1 MSTLIR
7 YPMAIQGLPSS
18 SLARLL
24 MAGLIPVIFI
34 FLFLGPIPPALAQE
48 DLTRRPDYSRNPE
61 WFPHINKPYVPARI
75 PDLPLG
81 NTGSLTKL
89 ITAGKVRL
97 SLADLRAAVRDNNL
111 DIVSASINTA
121 FAETDLLRAKGGG
134 APRGVPGVQI
144 PSSLFSGAIGAGLGS
159 AAGLGGFGSAGGISG
174 GARAVTVRASGSLDP
189 TFLLNYS
196 IDRSSSPLNTVRV
209 SGIPTVSTATT
220 ALQARYVQ
228 AFTTGTTISLTFNNQ
243 RQSSTQQYLLYN
255 PDFVSSFSFSFTQQ
269 LLNGFGFAVNRRF
282 LSVARNERVITN
294 EAYRQQVS
302 TTLALAQNAYWDLV
316 AARENVGVAEKSL
329 AVSQKLLEENK
340 MREEIGT
347 LARLDVIQAESEVAS
362 RQRDLV
368 VAQTNF
374 QLTEV
379 SLKNVLSK
387 EIDAALG
394 SAPIETTDPLPDP
407 KDSDIPKLTEALAAA
422 MRNRPE
428 IKQDEG
434 NIQNQGIAI
443 QYTKDLLK
451 PTLALFGLFGS
462 SGLFGDQVIPNPN
475 GGAPIVL
482 PGGITQ
488 AFRQV
493 RSFSYPEYAFGLS
506 LSIPLLNRSAQADS
520 IRGRLEERQA
530 EIQLQHD
537 RSQIALEVRTALI
550 GLVQAKAQVEAAHQT
565 VVLNAETLSAEEQKL
580 LSGVSTSY
588 KVILQQRDLLA
599 AQLAEVQARTTYAKA
614 LVELD
619 RSTGALDSK

>member
-7 YPMAIQGLPSS
+7 YPKRMHRDATLSV
-18 SLARLL
+18 ARLF
-24 MAGLIPVIFI
+24 MAGGRLLVILI
-34 FLFLGPIPPALAQE
+34 FLGATLPALAQQ
-48 DLTRRPDYSRNPE
+48 DATKRPDYSQSPK
-61 WFPHINKPYVPARI
+61 WFPHVIKPFVSRRVSDVQFA
-75 PDLPLG
+75 
-81 NTGSLTKL
+81 NSESLTKL
-89 ITAGKVRL
+89 IAGGKVRL

-111 DIVSASINTA
+111 DIVSASFNTA
-121 FAETDLLRAKGGG
+121 YAETDLLRAKGGG
-134 APRGVPGVQI
+134 APRGAPGVQI
-144 PSSLFSGAIGAGLGS
+144 PSSLFSGAIGAGLGT

-209 SGIPTVSTATT
+209 SGIPTVTTATT

-228 AFTTGTTISLTFNNQ
+228 ALATGTTISVTFNNQ
-243 RQSSTQQYLLYN
+243 RQSSTQQFLLYN
-255 PDFVSSFSFSFTQQ
+255 PDFVSSFSFNFTQQ

-282 LSVARNERVITN
+282 LLVAKNERLITN
-294 EAYRQQVS
+294 ESYRQQVS
-302 TTLALAQNAYWDLV
+302 TTLAQAQNAYWDSV
-316 AARENVGVAEKSL
+316 AARENVGVAAKSL
-329 AVSQKLLEENK
+329 AVSQKLLEDNK

-347 LARLDVIQAESEVAS
+347 LARLDVVQAESEVAS

-368 VAQTNF
+368 VAQTNL
-374 QLTEV
+374 QIAEV
-379 SLKNVLSK
+379 SLKNILSK

-394 SAPIETTDPLPDP
+394 SAQIETVDPLPDP
-407 KDSDIPKLTEALAAA
+407 KDSDIPKLTEALATA

-434 NIQNQGIAI
+434 NIHNQEIAI

-451 PTLALFGLFGS
+451 PTLTLFGLFGS
-462 SGLFGDQVIPNPN
+462 SGLFGDQIIPNPA

-488 AFRQV
+488 ALGQV
-493 RSFSYPEYAFGLS
+493 RSFSHPEYAFGLS

-520 IRGRLEERQA
+520 IRGRLEERQT
-530 EIQLQHD
+530 EIQLQRD
-537 RSQIALEVRTALI
+537 RNQITLEVRKALI
-550 GLVQAKAQVEAAHQT
+550 GLVQAKAQVEAAHHA
-565 VVLNAETLSAEEQKL
+565 VVLSTETLSAEEQKL
-580 LSGVSTSY
+580 LSGVSTPY
-588 KVILQQRDLLA
+588 KVIQRQRDLLA
-599 AQLAEVQARTTYAKA
+599 AQLAEVQARTSYAKA

-619 RSTGALDSK
+619 RSTGILDSK